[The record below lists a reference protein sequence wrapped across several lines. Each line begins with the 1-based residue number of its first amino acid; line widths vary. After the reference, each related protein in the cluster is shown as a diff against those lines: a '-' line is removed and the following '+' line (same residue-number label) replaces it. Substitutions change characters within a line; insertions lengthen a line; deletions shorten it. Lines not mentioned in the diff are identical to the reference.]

1 MCPENRQM
9 KQLLLSFLFLIPAT
23 AKAQIDERPAD
34 QQANDAACQLYSYL
48 RNEVWGKKV
57 LSGCQAE
64 WNYNT
69 NDAQRIKDASGRYPA
84 VNVFDFQHFDQS
96 WINYRTPLA
105 KQWHQAG
112 GIVSFMWHI
121 HMPTNAFAEQQ
132 TDWEAF
138 YRWTE
143 KPCYISPMQA
153 SIEGTFENRLFRR
166 KLAGVADLLLYYQQ
180 QDIPIIWRPLHEG
193 SGGWFWWGTEG
204 AEAYKRLYQYM
215 FNYFQQAGIHNLLW
229 VWTSEIGDDDWYPGD
244 DYVDIVARD
253 GYPKDNN
260 THLSQAADFRR
271 LRQAHPNKMTALP
284 ETNSVPS
291 WENMVN
297 DNALWLIVAPWC
309 GGTAFDNG
317 NTADFWQHFLN
328 DAEGIISRNEV
339 K

>member
-1 MCPENRQM
+1 M
-9 KQLLLSFLFLIPAT
+9 KKVLLFLFL
-23 AKAQIDERPAD
+23 
-34 QQANDAACQLYSYL
+34 
-48 RNEVWGKKV
+48 
-57 LSGCQAE
+57 
-64 WNYNT
+64 
-69 NDAQRIKDASGRYPA
+69 
-84 VNVFDFQHFDQS
+84 
-96 WINYRTPLA
+96 
-105 KQWHQAG
+105 
-112 GIVSFMWHI
+112 SFPVI
-121 HMPTNAFAEQQ
+121 LT
-132 TDWEAF
+132 
-138 YRWTE
+138 
-143 KPCYISPMQA
+143 
-153 SIEGTFENRLFRR
+153 
-166 KLAGVADLLLYYQQ
+166 
-180 QDIPIIWRPLHEG
+180 
-193 SGGWFWWGTEG
+193 WGTTVSVWQG
-204 AEAYKRLYQYM
+204 SKTFSTWSDVLNISGSNFSKVKADDVVVFCLKSNGDAKLQVSYGSAWTNFSGLEALPVVGDYSMVVTTQTSSWLKQ
-215 FNYFQQAGIHNLLW
+215 GIHNLLW